1 MVLPIFKL
9 GLLFSVKHFWTCLPN
24 LLGDFNSHH
33 LTMKIN
39 HHMEW
44 LKTQSQ
50 SSPSCSSIIPYN
62 QYVNMGPL
70 LYLRVVL
77 FQKDLWNKQLWG
89 PSDGHWVIA
98 ERPLKVV
105 SWPHFLSH
113 SLLLGLLSSEN
124 PLPYALSFMVTM
136 NWTLW
141 NHETKQVLPPSC
153 FCQAFCHSAYH
164 RWIFLF
170 SLDFEVQY

>member
-1 MVLPIFKL
+1 
-9 GLLFSVKHFWTCLPN
+9 
-24 LLGDFNSHH
+24 
-33 LTMKIN
+33 MKIN

-62 QYVNMGPL
+62 QYVNMGPP
-70 LYLRVVL
+70 LYLGVVL
-77 FQKDLWNKQLWG
+77 FQKDLWNKHMWG

-105 SWPHFLSH
+105 SWPRFRSH

-141 NHETKQVLPPSC
+141 NHETKQVLPSTL
-153 FCQAFCHSAYH
+153 
-164 RWIFLF
+164 FLPGILSQCLSQVDLSF
-170 SLDFEVQY
+170 FLRFWGTVLAGRGCTAGDSRRQGITLE